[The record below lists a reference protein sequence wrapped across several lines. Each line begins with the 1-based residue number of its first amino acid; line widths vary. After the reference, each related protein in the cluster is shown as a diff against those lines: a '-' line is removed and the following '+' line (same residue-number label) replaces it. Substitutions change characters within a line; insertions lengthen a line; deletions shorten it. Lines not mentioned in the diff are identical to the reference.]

1 MKVKY
6 SLFVIDK
13 IKKYN
18 YKRASNYRSI
28 IMSTTI
34 DEAIKH
40 LDNMVKLLKEFKKEV
55 KAQKFKPE
63 WNFENSSTIFAEF
76 NSELNELKKLKHH
89 NLARVI
95 VGDLGQVIEKN
106 DLNMKLIIT
115 NKDTTQNIVELEMTS
130 NLKKKEFYKKGIVI
144 ATDTS
149 AINHELMKYVSEVTV
164 NCHWSR
170 KNRTSYNSTRE
181 LVDTV
186 ANELK
191 HEKQYPR
198 LKRVTILGCDTA
210 DIIPPEVETKSSST
224 MLYVYQCEKNNAATP
239 DRKKIQSFPCF
250 VLTISQG
257 QYQLH
262 YYIGQDKEETC
273 GEMVKI
279 TKQKKL
285 QNNYKVLAV
294 CNKNDIPLIP
304 DSILKNIYDKTNS
317 AKINGVNNPYLHR
330 GATVGDVQS
339 REEWRNRK
347 KNIPTLS
354 CGLFKFDNKKIHNSN
369 LAERAALIINNSRNN
384 VKVKG
389 YLIPITP
396 DENHGFMK
404 PMTIHEDTPC
414 KAVIIDHGQ

>member
-1 MKVKY
+1 
-6 SLFVIDK
+6 
-13 IKKYN
+13 
-18 YKRASNYRSI
+18 
-28 IMSTTI
+28 MSADI
-34 DEAIKH
+34 DEATKH
-40 LDNMVKLLKEFKKEV
+40 LNNMVKLLKEFKREV
-55 KAQKFKPE
+55 KAQKFKTE
-63 WNFENSSTIFAEF
+63 WDFENSSTIFAEF

-89 NLARVI
+89 NLARGI
-95 VGDLGQVIEKN
+95 VEDLGQFIQKN
-106 DLNMKLIIT
+106 DINLKLIIT
-115 NKDTTQNIVELEMTS
+115 NKDTTQNIVELEMAS

-144 ATDTS
+144 ATDTPVV
-149 AINHELMKYVSEVTV
+149 NQELMKYVSEVTV

-181 LVDTV
+181 LVDNV
-186 ANELK
+186 ANELR

-198 LKRVTILGCDTA
+198 LKRFTILGCDTA
-210 DIIPPEVETKSSST
+210 DIKTPEVETKSSSA

-239 DRKKIQSFPCF
+239 DREKILSFPCF
-250 VLTISQG
+250 VLTMSQG

-262 YYIGQDKEETC
+262 YYNEQYKEETF
-273 GEMVKI
+273 GEMIKI
-279 TKQKKL
+279 NKQRKL
-285 QNNYKVLAV
+285 KNNYMVLAV
-294 CNKNDIPLIP
+294 CNKNDIPYIP

-330 GATVGDVQS
+330 GATVGNVQS

-347 KNIPTLS
+347 KNVPALS

-369 LAERAALIINNSRNN
+369 LAERAALIINSSRSN
-384 VKVKG
+384 VEVKG

-414 KAVIIDHGQ
+414 KAVIIGLGQ